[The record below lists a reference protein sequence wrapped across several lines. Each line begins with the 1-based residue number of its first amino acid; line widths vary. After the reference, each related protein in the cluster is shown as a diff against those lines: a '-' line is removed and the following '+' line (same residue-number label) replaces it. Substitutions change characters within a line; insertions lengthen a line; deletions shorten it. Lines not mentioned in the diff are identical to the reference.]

1 MFYKVVWFWCLKKEK
16 RDLGLGLD
24 NNIVY
29 CLPPKAPN
37 IANRAKNRATGKI
50 PITVQAVSFAFSH
63 SVLPCPVGQMIASD
77 TSEKMRIPIKRA
89 TAAPMNAR
97 INPSD
102 STILLITTPSA
113 YLKEKFDV

>member
-1 MFYKVVWFWCLKKEK
+1 MAK
-16 RDLGLGLD
+16 
-24 NNIVY
+24 
-29 CLPPKAPN
+29 
-37 IANRAKNRATGKI
+37 RAKNNATGRI

-63 SVLPCPVGQMIASD
+63 SVFPWPVGQIIASD
-77 TSEKMRIPIKRA
+77 TSEKMRIPISRA

-113 YLKEKFDV
+113 YIKEKFDD